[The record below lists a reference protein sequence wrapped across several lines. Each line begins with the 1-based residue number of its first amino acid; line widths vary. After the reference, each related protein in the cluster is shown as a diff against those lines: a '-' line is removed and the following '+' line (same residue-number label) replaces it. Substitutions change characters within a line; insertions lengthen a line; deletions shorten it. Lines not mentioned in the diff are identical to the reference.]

1 MNKGEGGIFRS
12 NEQAV
17 SMGYKKNSSISDI
30 SDFTTTCYLYFQ
42 FIGSKKKYVHSVNVE
57 MIFAYIVCIYNMNM

>member
-1 MNKGEGGIFRS
+1 MGFSDNQSVVS

-17 SMGYKKNSSISDI
+17 SMGYKKNSSILDI

-42 FIGSKKKYVHSVNVE
+42 FIGSKKKYVQSVNVE

>member
-1 MNKGEGGIFRS
+1 MGFSDNQSVLS

-42 FIGSKKKYVHSVNVE
+42 FIGSKK
-57 MIFAYIVCIYNMNM
+57 NMFNLLMLK